1 MEIFKIGSR
10 EPASVLFDAY
20 KEFEK
25 RNAASIRSVRSIKES
40 LPKAVLT
47 CLQAACHEFDPEL
60 QRKLLKAASYGKSF
74 CENLKHQEFIST
86 LKKLRVMNAVRSVEV
101 GIPISLRQYVIR
113 LSFLKLIILISFFFL
128 KRYETL
134 SVEVLIDRLVNRF
147 HHLLAFRVC
156 EYLELKP
163 ENVLVHWA
171 CAKVRSEE
179 PDKAILESIKS
190 KLQQCEGASYTH
202 VASTAYR
209 VGKKQLALEVLVLFF
224 FSFFILLISFIA
236 ISAIRI

>member
-1 MEIFKIGSR
+1 MFTQDSCEFLQRVPEPTLEIFKIGSR

-25 RNAASIRSVRSIKES
+25 RNASSIRSVRSIKES
-40 LPKAVLT
+40 LPKAVST

-74 CENLKHQEFIST
+74 CENLKHQEFISV

-101 GIPISLRQYVIR
+101 GIPITFKQYE
-113 LSFLKLIILISFFFL
+113 K
-128 KRYETL
+128 L

-147 HHLLAFRVC
+147 HHLLAFRIC

-179 PDKAILESIKS
+179 LDKSILESIKS
-190 KLQQCEGASYTH
+190 KLQQCEGASYTL

-209 VGKKQLALEVLVLFF
+209 VGKKQLALE
-224 FSFFILLISFIA
+224 LLEYEKKCRRASPSLA
-236 ISAIRI
+236 